1 MSTDNEYVRIE
12 DGVLE
17 ITLSTAARGTSLDFA
32 GVAAGTAALAELGSD
47 VGAVLLTGS
56 GPNFCAGGD
65 VRDFAAAED
74 RSAHLYQLADTL
86 HVFVRALDAAPVP
99 VVAAVHGWAA
109 GAGMSL
115 VCAADIAVGGPG
127 TRMRPAY
134 PGVGLSPDGGMSW
147 TLPRLVGAAKAR
159 DIMLTDAVLDAAEA
173 HRLGILARL
182 TGSDDAVVQAARDL
196 ARTLARGPR
205 ASYASI
211 RTLLSQSATSTLS
224 EQLDAERD
232 AMGKAAGSPTG
243 REGVDAFLAKRT
255 PDYSGL
261 N

>member
-1 MSTDNEYVRIE
+1 MSTEAEYVRIE

-17 ITLSTAARGTSLDFA
+17 ITLSTAAKGTSLDFA
-32 GVAAGTAALAELGSD
+32 GVTAGTTALNESGSD
-47 VGAVLLTGS
+47 VGAVLLVGA

-65 VRDFAAAED
+65 VRDFAAAQD
-74 RSAHLYQLADTL
+74 RSAHLYHRPPTL
-86 HVFVRALDAAPVP
+86 HVYVGARPPPPVP

-115 VCAADIAVGGPG
+115 VCAADIAIGGPG

-147 TLPRLVGAAKAR
+147 TLPRLVGTAKAR
-159 DIMLTDAVLDAAEA
+159 EILLTDAVLDAAEA
-173 HRLGILARL
+173 QRLGILARIAE
-182 TGSDDAVVQAARDL
+182 SDEAVRDDAREL

-205 ASYASI
+205 ASYAAI
-211 RTLLSQSATSTLS
+211 RTLLSRSATATLG
-224 EQLDAERD
+224 EQLDTERD
-232 AMGKAAGSPTG
+232 AMGAAAGSPTG
-243 REGVDAFLAKRT
+243 REGVDAYLAKRA

-261 N
+261 S

>member
-1 MSTDNEYVRIE
+1 MSTESDYIRVE

-32 GVAAGTAALAELGSD
+32 GVAAGTAALAELRSD
-47 VGAVLLTGS
+47 VGAVLLTGAGS
-56 GPNFCAGGD
+56 NFCAGGD

-74 RSAHLYQLADTL
+74 RAAHLYQLADTL

-115 VCAADIAVGGPG
+115 VCAADLAVGGPG

-173 HRLGILARL
+173 HRIGILARL
-182 TGSDDAVVQAARDL
+182 TDSDDAVVPAARDL

-211 RTLLSQSATSTLS
+211 RALLSQSATATLG

-243 REGVDAFLAKRT
+243 REGVDAFLAKRA

-261 N
+261 H

>member
-1 MSTDNEYVRIE
+1 MSTETEYVRID

-17 ITLSTAARGTSLDFA
+17 ITLSTAAKGTSLDFA
-32 GVAAGTAALAELGSD
+32 GVAAGTAALADPGSD
-47 VGAVLLTGS
+47 IGAVLLTGA

-65 VRDFAAAED
+65 VRDFAATQD

-86 HVFVRALDAAPVP
+86 HVFVRALDGAPVP

-115 VCAADIAVGGPG
+115 VCAADIAIGGPG

-159 DIMLTDAVLDAAEA
+159 EILLTDAVLDAAEA
-173 HRLGILARL
+173 QRLGILARIAD
-182 TGSDDAVVQAARDL
+182 SDEAVRDDARDL

-205 ASYASI
+205 ASYTSI
-211 RTLLSQSATSTLS
+211 RALLSRSATATLG

-232 AMGKAAGSPTG
+232 AMGAAAGSPTG
-243 REGVDAFLAKRT
+243 REGVDAFLAKRA

-261 N
+261 S

>member
-1 MSTDNEYVRIE
+1 MSTEAEYVRIE

-17 ITLSTAARGTSLDFA
+17 ITLSTAAKGTSLDFA
-32 GVAAGTAALAELGSD
+32 GVTAGTTALSESGSD
-47 VGAVLLTGS
+47 VGAVLLVGA

-65 VRDFAAAED
+65 VRDFAAAQD

-86 HVFVRALDAAPVP
+86 HVFVRALDSAPVP

-115 VCAADIAVGGPG
+115 VCAADIAIGGPG

-159 DIMLTDAVLDAAEA
+159 EILLTDAVLDAAEA
-173 HRLGILARL
+173 QRLGILARIAD
-182 TGSDDAVVQAARDL
+182 SDEAVRDDAREL

-205 ASYASI
+205 ASYAAI
-211 RTLLSQSATSTLS
+211 RTLLSRSATATLG

-232 AMGKAAGSPTG
+232 AMGAAAGSPTG
-243 REGVDAFLAKRT
+243 REGVDAFLAKRA

-261 N
+261 S

>member
-1 MSTDNEYVRIE
+1 MSTEAEYVRID

-17 ITLSTAARGTSLDFA
+17 ITLSTAAKGTSLDFA
-32 GVAAGTAALAELGSD
+32 GVAAGTAALEALKPE
-47 VGAVLLTGS
+47 VGAVLLTGA

-74 RSAHLYQLADTL
+74 RASHLYHLADTL
-86 HVFVRALDAAPVP
+86 HVLVRALDAAPVP

-115 VCAADIAVGGPG
+115 VCAADIAIGGPR

-159 DIMLTDAVLDAAEA
+159 EILLTDAVLDAAEA
-173 HRLGILARL
+173 QRLGILARIA
-182 TGSDDAVVQAARDL
+182 DDDESVLGTAREL

-211 RTLLSQSATSTLS
+211 RTLLSNSATATLS
-224 EQLDAERD
+224 RQLDAERD
-232 AMGKAAGSPTG
+232 AISAAAGSPTG
-243 REGVDAFLAKRT
+243 REGVDAFLAKRA

-261 N
+261 A

>member
-1 MSTDNEYVRIE
+1 
-12 DGVLE
+12 
-17 ITLSTAARGTSLDFA
+17 
-32 GVAAGTAALAELGSD
+32 
-47 VGAVLLTGS
+47 
-56 GPNFCAGGD
+56 
-65 VRDFAAAED
+65 
-74 RSAHLYQLADTL
+74 
-86 HVFVRALDAAPVP
+86 
-99 VVAAVHGWAA
+99 VAAVHGWAA

-159 DIMLTDAVLDAAEA
+159 EILLTDAVLDAAEA
-173 HRLGILARL
+173 QRLGILARL
-182 TGSDDAVVQAARDL
+182 AESDETVRDEARAL
-196 ARTLARGPR
+196 ARALARGPR
-205 ASYASI
+205 ASYTSI
-211 RTLLSQSATSTLS
+211 RTLLSRSATATLS

-232 AMGKAAGSPTG
+232 AMGAAAGSPTG

-261 N
+261 S